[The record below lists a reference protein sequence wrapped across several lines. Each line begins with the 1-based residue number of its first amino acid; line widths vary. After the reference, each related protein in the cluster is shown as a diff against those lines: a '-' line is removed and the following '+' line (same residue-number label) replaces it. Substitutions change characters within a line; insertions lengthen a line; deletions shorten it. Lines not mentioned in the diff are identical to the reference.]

1 MKQYK
6 LTIVPYLNK
15 ELKIK
20 LVNDNVVYPLYF
32 RVTYMRQTTLIR
44 SISEK
49 LFSDIEDSKA
59 KKIISI
65 ETLELENLINFL
77 TEFCTEEFNLK
88 GLKDKYLL
96 SQRSTFQMF
105 DDFYRK
111 TVRDNI
117 SKIKNEKLITLNVG
131 SYSEEYPLPLLV
143 HAIMDYFPKIDKKLL
158 KNTGL
163 YLDYSLLWMDYYHID
178 KKQPRIIEF
187 LKEYRG
193 VDRDFLMYL
202 SKVLK
207 TPDKIKE
214 FYYTMDDLI
223 KEYLFE
229 FN

>member
-44 SISEK
+44 SISEGV
-49 LFSDIEDSKA
+49 FSDLNVLKA
-59 KKIISI
+59 KKIISK

-77 TEFCTEEFNLK
+77 TQFCTEELNLK

-96 SQRSTFQMF
+96 SQRPTIQMF

-111 TVRDNI
+111 IVRSNI

-131 SYSEEYPLPLLV
+131 SFSEDYPLYLLV
-143 HAIMDYFPKIDKKLL
+143 NAILDFFPGLEKKIL
-158 KNTGL
+158 KNTSL
-163 YLDYSLLWMDYYHID
+163 YLDFMVTWLDYYPLGTE
-178 KKQPRIIEF
+178 QPRIIEF
-187 LKEYRG
+187 LKEVRG
-193 VDRDFLMYL
+193 LDKDFLLYLRKKLKTVDKTRDFY
-202 SKVLK
+202 
-207 TPDKIKE
+207 D
-214 FYYTMDDLI
+214 TMHELI
-223 KEYLFE
+223 RRYLFQD
-229 FN
+229 